1 MLDPGFSIY
10 RLSLR
15 NKKKAVKFFRNFN
28 ICAKTILNYGTEY
41 NKILLG

>member
-15 NKKKAVKFFRNFN
+15 NKKKAAKFFRNLN
-28 ICAKTILNYGTEY
+28 IRTKTILNYGTEY
-41 NKILLG
+41 NQILLG